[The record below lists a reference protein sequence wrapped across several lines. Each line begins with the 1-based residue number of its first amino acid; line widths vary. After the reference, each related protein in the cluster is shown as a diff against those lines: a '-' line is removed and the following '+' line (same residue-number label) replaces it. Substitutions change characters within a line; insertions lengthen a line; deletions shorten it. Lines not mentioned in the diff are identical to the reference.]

1 MPNKSASTVLDSA
14 QDKVKEEVEELKR
27 DRLSINNKARKV

>member
-14 QDKVKEEVEELKR
+14 EDKVKVEVEELKR
-27 DRLSINNKARKV
+27 DISQSTTKRRKV